1 MNSLFSIIELPFV
14 RLWMLLLWLLLLLWM
29 LLLSLL
35 LLLLGSWANAPNLT
49 YGTICYVFNCF
60 LALRFVFTFAY
71 ACVAP
76 AFVVVVVIVVVIVVA
91 GFLCFSVILNCFIFW
106 FVCVFL
112 LLFCDSVEF
121 CKRPLK
127 REQVSAL
134 LAEVEDK
141 A

>member
-1 MNSLFSIIELPFV
+1 M
-14 RLWMLLLWLLLLLWM
+14 RLWMLLWLLLLLWVLLL

-71 ACVAP
+71 ACVAL
-76 AFVVVVVIVVVIVVA
+76 AFVVIVVVVVVVV
-91 GFLCFSVILNCFIFW
+91 GFLCFSVILSCFF
-106 FVCVFL
+106 FGLSVCSFFF
-112 LLFCDSVEF
+112 FCDSVEF
-121 CKRPLK
+121 CKLRPLK

>member
-1 MNSLFSIIELPFV
+1 M
-14 RLWMLLLWLLLLLWM
+14 RLWMLLWLLLLLWVLLLL

-71 ACVAP
+71 ACVAL
-76 AFVVVVVIVVVIVVA
+76 AFVVIVVVVVFVV
-91 GFLCFSVILNCFIFW
+91 GFLCFSVILSCCFFW
-106 FVCVFL
+106 FVCVFF

-121 CKRPLK
+121 CKLRPLK